1 MMLQESI
8 QTLEKTPLLLRIILR
23 GVENTEVS
31 LDYIK
36 RNLSHLIEGEKT
48 YWLPNI
54 RILLN
59 EKDEELQDIEL
70 DRNQDTKKSLQ
81 ELLDNFDLL
90 RQQSIFELRN
100 IAISGHD
107 LKITGRHK
115 TYGNVK
121 VKNLLANWVYHDQ
134 VHISLVIVGM
144 GERFRRELGPY
155 EEKYSN
161 DLPKMK

>member
-1 MMLQESI
+1 M
-8 QTLEKTPLLLRIILR
+8 
-23 GVENTEVS
+23 EVN

-36 RNLSHLIEGEKT
+36 RNLTHLIEGEKI
-48 YWLPNI
+48 YWLPKI

-59 EKDEELQDIEL
+59 EKDDELKDIEF
-70 DRNQDTKKSLQ
+70 DGNQDSKKSIQ

-100 IAISGHD
+100 IAISDRD

-134 VHISLVIVGM
+134 VHISYIIAGM

-161 DLPKMK
+161 DLLKMK